1 MSEICLTMEEQVWLV
16 QLISTNT
23 ETAAKFMDNLNEK
36 NVTKFD
42 QEYIALMTECYQASK
57 KLGALIDKI
66 KFNVAK
72 EMQEVNDDRSNR

>member
-23 ETAAKFMDNLNEK
+23 ETAAKFMDNLNED
-36 NVTKFD
+36 NVTEYE

-57 KLGALIDKI
+57 KLGVLIDKI
-66 KFNVAK
+66 KSNIAK
-72 EMQEVNDDRSNR
+72 EMQEVGNDRSNS